1 MKFLRLFVVSA
12 ALALSSSAFAQDI
25 DFGVKAGMNIS
36 NFSEKYG
43 GSKVND
49 NKSKIGISLGA
60 FADYSLTDMFA
71 IEAGLQFDQVG
82 SKFEW
87 SEDDES
93 EKITTNVNYLTIP
106 INFRANLAVGDNK
119 LYFLAGPTI
128 GLGLSGKEKAEYT
141 EDGKTNKTDDALK
154 FGSGDED
161 NMKRMNLGFLLG
173 AGFEMTNN
181 IGFRLTYDIGLSNLL
196 PKGDGDN
203 SLKTGCLGLSVTYK
217 F

>member
-1 MKFLRLFVVSA
+1 MLTV
-12 ALALSSSAFAQDI
+12 SSSVFAQDI
-25 DFGVKAGMNIS
+25 DFGVKAGLNIS
-36 NFSEKYG
+36 NFSAKYG
-43 GSKVND
+43 GNKNND
-49 NKSKIGISLGA
+49 LKSKIGISLGA
-60 FADYSLTDMFA
+60 FADYNLSDMFA
-71 IEAGLQFDQVG
+71 VEAGLQFDQIG
-82 SKFEW
+82 SKYEW

-93 EKITTNVNYLTIP
+93 DKVTTNVNYLTIP
-106 INFRANLAVGDNK
+106 INFRANLPVGDNK

-128 GLGLSGKEKAEYT
+128 GLALSGKEKSEYT
-141 EDGKTNKTDDALK
+141 EDGKTTKDDNALK

-181 IGFRLTYDIGLSNLL
+181 LGFRLTYDIGLSNLE
-196 PKGDGDN
+196 PKGDSDN